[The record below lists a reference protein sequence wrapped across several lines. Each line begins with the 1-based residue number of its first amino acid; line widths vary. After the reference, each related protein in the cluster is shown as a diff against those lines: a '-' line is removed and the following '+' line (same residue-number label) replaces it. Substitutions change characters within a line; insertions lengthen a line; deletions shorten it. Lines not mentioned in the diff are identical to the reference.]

1 MPLDISI
8 AQKMFRFKVEQ
19 LIAVKKFDG
28 KKSLY
33 FISNTLNDRKI
44 KFYNQHTFNLLEKK
58 IEEYEALLKDQ
69 KEKAEFLKKELKNK

>member
-1 MPLDISI
+1 M
-8 AQKMFRFKVEQ
+8 E
-19 LIAVKKFDG
+19 

-58 IEEYEALLKDQ
+58 IDEYEALLKDQ
-69 KEKAEFLKKELKNK
+69 KEKAEFLKSN